1 MGAYISL
8 LGENQKAFASNQD
21 NVALEI
27 ALGCVLFCRAKGAEK
42 LDMEDKELGSHR
54 GVRVFSHYST

>member
-42 LDMEDKELGSHR
+42 LDME
-54 GVRVFSHYST
+54 VRS